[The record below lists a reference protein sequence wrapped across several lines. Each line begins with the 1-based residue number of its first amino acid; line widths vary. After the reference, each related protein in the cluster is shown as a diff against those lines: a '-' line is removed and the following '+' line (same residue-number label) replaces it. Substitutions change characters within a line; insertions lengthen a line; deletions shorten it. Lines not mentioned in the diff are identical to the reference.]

1 MNNSENISTQVPTPS
16 VPTSV
21 PTPVNL
27 NKSVSHLDKQ
37 NNIRFTKIRCAQKKT
52 CKLMKNYVLQY
63 Y

>member
-1 MNNSENISTQVPTPS
+1 MNNPENISTPVPTP
-16 VPTSV
+16 PV

-27 NKSVSHLDKQ
+27 NNSVSHFEKQ
-37 NNIRFTKIRCAQKKT
+37 NNIRSTKIRCAQKKT